1 MLWTDIY
8 LYRVCAKVYQIWAPS
23 KYIKEN
29 IGDRAVET
37 SEGQFIGN
45 DDVRIWLFFTCNF
58 IDVDTFYL
66 FWIDLVRVLATTRN
80 TFAVAG
86 YTRV

>member
-1 MLWTDIY
+1 MLRIDIY
-8 LYRVCAKVYQIWAPS
+8 LYRVCAKVYQIWALS
-23 KYIKEN
+23 ML

-45 DDVRIWLFFTCNF
+45 DDVRIWLFFTSNF

-66 FWIDLVRVLATTRN
+66 FWIDLVRE
-80 TFAVAG
+80 
-86 YTRV
+86 

>member
-1 MLWTDIY
+1 MFRTDIY
-8 LYRVCAKVYQIWAPS
+8 LYRVCAKVYQIWALS
-23 KYIKEN
+23 ML

-45 DDVRIWLFFTCNF
+45 DDVRIWLFFTSNF

-80 TFAVAG
+80 TFA
-86 YTRV
+86 